1 MAEIVKLTSPRY
13 AFGDFVLERAQQ
25 EVRRRDGSA
34 LALSPRLFNA
44 LLLFVEHAGELLD
57 KDALMRALWPGLVV
71 DENSLSQVVS
81 GLRRALADDPVASRY
96 IQTVPRRG
104 FRFVATVTMLPE
116 LTATS
121 TTEPATTDNSL
132 QRDSLPGSEVPAP
145 VALATAAA
153 TPPGEAHAPTRRHWL
168 RLAWIG
174 GAAASLGAAGLWA
187 SRGALRSGGAG
198 PPSTLAV
205 LPFKPL
211 AAEARD
217 ELLEVGMADS
227 LIARLSTVPGLVVRS
242 VGSVRRYAGTEQEPL
257 RAARELDVAWI
268 VDGSLQRRGDQLRV
282 TARLLR
288 SADGVAAWTGTFDEK
303 FTGVFEVQDA
313 ISGRV
318 AKVLAPSLEAFAG
331 VRPPASGLGAT
342 RNTDAYQLYLA
353 AARYAQDMR
362 AAGLHKSIALYHQA
376 LDIDPGYALA
386 WVGLAETHR
395 RTLFGTDARP
405 SDAFEPADVAIRH
418 ALALVPDLAEARAEQ
433 SFKLYWFDFD
443 WPGAERGFRRAL
455 AINANVVAARFGLAT
470 LLLNQGRLD
479 EGFVQMR
486 MTRELDPMSPVY
498 NTLEAAYLL
507 EAGRREEARARLR
520 RALDIAP
527 GFWLA
532 HCTQALLDLADRKT
546 DEAIVEMRRGV
557 DLADGTTRPSALLG
571 SHLAR
576 VGQRE
581 EARAILDQLLALAK
595 SRYVSPS
602 SIATVYAALGDTEPA
617 LDALDQA
624 FLAHDT
630 RLIFLKDDPRVAS
643 LRQEPRFIA
652 LVHKL
657 KLDQFGPGLAPN

>member
-1 MAEIVKLTSPRY
+1 MAEFAKPAAPRY

-34 LALSPRLFNA
+34 LNLSPRLFNA

-104 FRFVATVTMLPE
+104 FRFVATVRTLAE
-116 LTATS
+116 QTATS
-121 TTEPATTDNSL
+121 TTQPVATEESLRRESMPA
-132 QRDSLPGSEVPAP
+132 SEVPAP
-145 VALATAAA
+145 LTPATGAA
-153 TPPGEAHAPTRRHWL
+153 TRPGEAHASTRRHWL
-168 RLAWIG
+168 HLALIG
-174 GAAASLGAAGLWA
+174 GATASLGAAGLWA
-187 SRGALRSGGAG
+187 LRRPLHPGGAG
-198 PPSTLAV
+198 TPSTLAV

-227 LIARLSTVPGLVVRS
+227 LIARLSIVPGLVVRS
-242 VGSVRRYAGTEQEPL
+242 VGSVRRYAGTEQDPL
-257 RAARELDVAWI
+257 RAARELDVAWV

-288 SADGVAAWTGTFDEK
+288 SADGVAAWSGTFDEK
-303 FTGVFEVQDA
+303 FTGVFEMQDA

-318 AKVLAPSLEAFAG
+318 AKLLAPSLEAFAG
-331 VRPPASGLGAT
+331 APPPVSGLGGT

-353 AARYAQDMR
+353 ASRYAQDMR
-362 AAGLHKSIALYHQA
+362 ADGLRKSMALFRQA

-405 SDAFEPADVAIRH
+405 SDVFEPADVAIRH

-433 SFKLYWFDFD
+433 AFKLYYFDFD

-455 AINANVVAARFGLAT
+455 AINPNVAVAHVGLAG
-470 LLLNQGRLD
+470 LLLNQDRPD
-479 EGFVQMR
+479 EGFAQLR
-486 MTRELDPMSPVY
+486 MARELDPMSPVY
-498 NTLEAAYLL
+498 NTLEASYLL
-507 EAGRREEARARLR
+507 EAGRRDEARVRLH

-532 HCTQALLDLADRKT
+532 HCTQALFDLADHKT
-546 DEAIVEMRRGV
+546 DEAIAELRRGV
-557 DLADGTTRPSALLG
+557 ALADGTTRPLALLG
-571 SHLAR
+571 LHLAR
-576 VGQRE
+576 AGRRD
-581 EARAILDQLLALAK
+581 EAREILNQLLAMAK
-595 SRYVSPS
+595 TRYLSPT
-602 SIATVYAALGDTEPA
+602 SIATVYAALGEVEPA

-624 FLAHDT
+624 FLVRDT
-630 RLIFLKDDPRVAS
+630 RLIFLKDDPRLAS
-643 LRQEPRFIA
+643 LRREPRFVA
-652 LVHKL
+652 LMHKL
-657 KLDQFGPGLAPN
+657 KLDRFGPGLAPN

>member
-1 MAEIVKLTSPRY
+1 MN
-13 AFGDFVLERAQQ
+13 
-25 EVRRRDGSA
+25 
-34 LALSPRLFNA
+34 LSPRLFNA

-57 KDALMRALWPGLVV
+57 KDALMRALWPGVVV

-81 GLRRALADDPVASRY
+81 SLRRALADDPTARRY

-104 FRFVATVTMLPE
+104 FRFVATVTALPE
-116 LTATS
+116 QLGTGAAAS
-121 TTEPATTDNSL
+121 TTTDGSP
-132 QRDSLPGSEVPAP
+132 RSDPIPSSEVGAP
-145 VALATAAA
+145 LASATIAAA
-153 TPPGEAHAPTRRHWL
+153 APASTRRHWL
-168 RLAWIG
+168 RLTVFGA
-174 GAAASLGAAGLWA
+174 AAASLGAAALWA
-187 SRGALRSGGAG
+187 SRRGLRASAA

-211 AAEARD
+211 AFEARD

-242 VGSVRRYAGTEQEPL
+242 VGSVRRYASTEQDPM

-303 FTGVFEVQDA
+303 FNGVFEVQDA
-313 ISGRV
+313 ISARV

-331 VRPPASGLGAT
+331 ALPVSGLGGT

-353 AARYAQDMR
+353 AGRYAQDMR
-362 AAGLHKSIALYHQA
+362 ADGLRKSMALYRQA

-386 WVGLAETHR
+386 WAGLAETHR

-405 SDAFEPADVAIRH
+405 SDVFEPADEAIRH
-418 ALALVPDLAEARAEQ
+418 ALAVVPDLAEARAEQ
-433 SFKLYWFDFD
+433 AFKLYWFDFD
-443 WPGAERGFRRAL
+443 WAGAERGFRRAL
-455 AINANVVAARFGLAT
+455 ALNPNVVTARFGLAG
-470 LLLNQGRLD
+470 LLLNQGRVE
-479 EGFVQMR
+479 EGFAQMR
-486 MTRELDPMSPVY
+486 TTRELDPMSPVY

-507 EAGRREEARARLR
+507 EAGRRDEARSRLN

-532 HCTQALLDLADRKT
+532 HCTQALLDLADHKT
-546 DEAIVEMRRGV
+546 DKAIAELRRGV
-557 DLADGTTRPSALLG
+557 VLADGTTRPLALLG

-576 VGQRE
+576 VGERE
-581 EARAILDQLLALAK
+581 EAREILNQLLALAK

-602 SIATVYAALGDTEPA
+602 SIATVYAALGDIDLA

-624 FLAHDT
+624 FRAHDT
-630 RLIFLKDDPRVAS
+630 RLVFLKDDPRLAN
-643 LRQEPRFIA
+643 LRTAPRFVA
-652 LVHKL
+652 LMHAL
-657 KLDQFGPGLAPN
+657 KLDQFGPGLAPI

>member
-1 MAEIVKLTSPRY
+1 MAESAKPAAPRY

-34 LALSPRLFNA
+34 LNLSPRLFNA

-57 KDALMRALWPGLVV
+57 KDSLMRALWPGLVV

-81 GLRRALADDPVASRY
+81 NLRRALADDPVASRY

-104 FRFVATVTMLPE
+104 FRFIATVTAQPDP
-116 LTATS
+116 TATGS
-121 TTEPATTDNSL
+121 KLQTTAQESL
-132 QRDSLPGSEVPAP
+132 QAASLHPPDVTTPLAP
-145 VALATAAA
+145 ATAA
-153 TPPGEAHAPTRRHWL
+153 PDRPGPSTRRHWL
-168 RLAWIG
+168 HVMLIS
-174 GAAASLGAAGLWA
+174 GAAASLGGGALWA
-187 SRGALRSGGAG
+187 ARRASRAGSSAGAVL
-198 PPSTLAV
+198 TLAV

-227 LIARLSTVPGLVVRS
+227 LIARLSSVPGLVVRS
-242 VGSVRRYAGTEQEPL
+242 VGSVRRYAGTEQDPL
-257 RAARELDVAWI
+257 RVARELDVAWI

-288 SADGVAAWTGTFDEK
+288 TTDGVAAWTGTFDEK

-313 ISGRV
+313 ISARV
-318 AKVLAPSLEAFAG
+318 AMVLVPNLEAFAG
-331 VRPPASGLGAT
+331 SRPRAPGLGGT

-362 AAGLHKSIALYHQA
+362 DDGLRKSIALYRQA

-386 WVGLAETHR
+386 WAGLAETHR

-418 ALALVPDLAEARAEQ
+418 ALALVPDLVEARAEQ
-433 SFKLYWFDFD
+433 AFRLYWFDFD
-443 WPGAERGFRRAL
+443 WAGAEREFRRAL
-455 AINANVVAARFGLAT
+455 AINPNVATARFGLAS
-470 LLLNQGRLD
+470 LLLNQDRRQ
-479 EGFVQMR
+479 EGFAQMR

-498 NTLEAAYLL
+498 NTLEAGYLL
-507 EAGRREEARARLR
+507 EAGRREEARVRLN

-532 HCTQALLDLADRKT
+532 HCTQALLNLAEHNT
-546 DEAIVEMRRGV
+546 GEAIAEMRRGV
-557 DLADGTTRPSALLG
+557 ALADGTTRPLALLG
-571 SHLAR
+571 SHLAH

-581 EARAILDQLLALAK
+581 EAREILDQLLALAK

-602 SIATVYAALGDTEPA
+602 SIATVYAALGDVEPA

-624 FLAHDT
+624 FLTRDT
-630 RLIFLKDDPRVAS
+630 RLIFLKDDLRLAS
-643 LRQEPRFIA
+643 LRKEPRFASLI
-652 LVHKL
+652 HKL

>member
-1 MAEIVKLTSPRY
+1 MAEFVKLASTRY

-25 EVRRRDGSA
+25 EVRRPDGSA
-34 LALSPRLFNA
+34 LNLSPRLFNA

-57 KDALMRALWPGLVV
+57 KDSLMRALWPGLVV

-81 GLRRALADDPVASRY
+81 GLRRALSDDPVASRY

-104 FRFVATVTMLPE
+104 FRFVATVTTLPE
-116 LTATS
+116 PTATS
-121 TTEPATTDNSL
+121 TTDPVVTDESL
-132 QRDSLPGSEVPAP
+132 QRDSMPPSDVLAPLAPA
-145 VALATAAA
+145 AGAAIR
-153 TPPGEAHAPTRRHWL
+153 PGEAHAPTRRRWL
-168 RLAWIG
+168 VMSLIG

-187 SRGALRSGGAG
+187 SRRALRSGGAG

-242 VGSVRRYAGTEQEPL
+242 VGSVRRYAGTEQDPL

-268 VDGSLQRRGDQLRV
+268 VDGSLQRRGDHLRV

-288 SADGVAAWTGTFDEK
+288 STDGVAAWTGTFDEK

-313 ISGRV
+313 ISARV
-318 AKVLAPSLEAFAG
+318 ARVLAPSLEVFAG
-331 VRPPASGLGAT
+331 ATPPVTGLGGT

-362 AAGLHKSIALYHQA
+362 ADGLSKSMALYRQA

-405 SDAFEPADVAIRH
+405 ADAFEPADVAIRH
-418 ALALVPDLAEARAEQ
+418 ALALIPDLAEARAEQ
-433 SFKLYWFDFD
+433 AFKLYWFDFD
-443 WPGAERGFRRAL
+443 WPGAEREFRRAL
-455 AINANVVAARFGLAT
+455 AANPNVAAAHFGLAS
-470 LLLNQGRLD
+470 LMLNQDRPD
-479 EGFVQMR
+479 EGLAQMR

-507 EAGRREEARARLR
+507 EAGRRDEARVRLN

-532 HCTQALLDLADRKT
+532 HCTQALLDLADHKP
-546 DEAIVEMRRGV
+546 DEAIAEMRRGV
-557 DLADGTTRPSALLG
+557 ALADGTTRPLALLG

-581 EARAILDQLLALAK
+581 EAREILNQLLTLAK

-602 SIATVYAALGDTEPA
+602 SIATVYGALGDVEPA

-624 FLAHDT
+624 FLTRDT
-630 RLIFLKDDPRVAS
+630 RLIFLKDDPRLAG
-643 LRQEPRFIA
+643 LRQERRFVA
-652 LVHKL
+652 LMHKM